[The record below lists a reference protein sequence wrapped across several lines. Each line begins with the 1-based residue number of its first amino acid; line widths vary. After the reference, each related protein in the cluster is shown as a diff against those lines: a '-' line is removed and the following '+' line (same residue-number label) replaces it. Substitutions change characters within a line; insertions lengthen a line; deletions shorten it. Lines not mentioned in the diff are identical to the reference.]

1 MAYIDL
7 AAAKQSLAQ
16 QVASGGIQQW
26 QMDNELNR
34 LRGENLSV
42 SKANLAEQV
51 RSGGINQAQA
61 DAELARLT
69 SMNADQLGSE
79 IANPGSGGNPG
90 AKGPLVQPTTGVHIG
105 PGGIPIAPAANVGTA
120 EDAIS
125 TQEQYGRYNVEQQ
138 LATNRVNEVNPYGS
152 SSYTRDPVTGAMTRS
167 SSLSAPQQQM
177 LDQQQQRDLALGNAS
192 NTALSQFGQQG
203 AFSYGGLPQVAGQED
218 LLAERR
224 RVEDQLYSDFE
235 KRQAPIFEQEKQA
248 LSQSLADRGIPL
260 TSARAQTEL
269 QQLADRQ
276 EQTRSGIRTQA
287 TQLGQ
292 SEYSN
297 NFNTSLA
304 NRQQG
309 VSEYDKSYYAPLT
322 TMGSLQGLQAGITNP
337 DFSAITKVDVPL
349 TDPAAIGSTYRGQD
363 ITKYL
368 GELDANAKIKAAQ
381 IAANAAKYATD
392 ASNEDGASDFM
403 GMSMDGYNGGGTG
416 SSGSGG
422 TGSSGSGGTSGQ
434 ALALTVP
441 GSKVSPPSSGSG
453 KPGSSS
459 VGKSKTLFGA

>member
-51 RSGGINQAQA
+51 RSGGINQAHA

-138 LATNRVNEVNPYGS
+138 LNTNRVNEVNPYGS
-152 SSYTRDPVTGAMTRS
+152 SSYTRDPVTGAITRS
-167 SSLSAPQQQM
+167 SSLSAPQQQL
-177 LDQQQQRDLALGNAS
+177 LDQQQGRDLALGSAS
-192 NTALSQFGQQG
+192 GTALSQFGQQG
-203 AFSYGGLPQVAGQED
+203 PFSYDALPKVAGQDD

-224 RVEDQLYSDFE
+224 RAEDQLYSDFE
-235 KRQAPIFEQEKQA
+235 KRQAPIFEQEKQQ
-248 LSQSLADRGIPL
+248 LTQSLADRGIPL
-260 TSARAQTEL
+260 TSGRAQTEL

-276 EQTRSGIRTQA
+276 EQVRSGIRTQA
-287 TQLGQ
+287 TQLGE
-292 SEYSN
+292 SEYKT
-297 NFNTSLA
+297 NFDTSLS

-368 GELDANAKIKAAQ
+368 GELDAKTKIQAAQ
-381 IAANAAKYATD
+381 IAAKAAGAE
-392 ASNEDGASDFM
+392 SEGASDFM
-403 GMSMDGYNGGGTG
+403 GIDLTGYGG
-416 SSGSGG
+416 S
-422 TGSSGSGGTSGQ
+422 
-434 ALALTVP
+434 TV
-441 GSKVSPPSSGSG
+441 SAPSSGSG
-453 KPGSSS
+453 KGGTSN